1 MEANGL
7 QESAKNVTNSGDSV
21 ENAEKRTLGRD
32 LRLLELIVD
41 NIDDL
46 IAVIDSQGRRVW
58 NNAAYARVLGYSIE
72 SLAGSNS
79 LIEVHP
85 DDLPIVQGALLDS
98 MLTGSGRRI
107 EYRLRH
113 RSGHYVYLESQG
125 WVLPASEEREQ
136 LLVVISRDISQRKE
150 LEEHQASLY
159 EQQSRQAKAMASIVH
174 SVDFQRSDVE
184 HGSDIVLDFLCRTL
198 GAESAELWRLESEEE
213 GRFLCI
219 RSSRADTNTRMRET
233 ADSTLQSPV
242 LPALLRENRVIA
254 LPDDIGGMEGLDIAN
269 ALLPGK
275 EPRPDPKQISAQL
288 VPGGAKGLLAA
299 AWLGGKPA
307 AFLLVATADSSR
319 VWSIYERNF
328 CVALADLVS
337 MLLEG
342 RQRLDTLQ
350 ALQLSQKMISAQL
363 ADAASYVRSQ
373 LPVNLFDSVQTD
385 WRYLPN
391 STKVGD
397 ALDFFWLNEDHMVM
411 FLLDVV
417 GHGVGSAL
425 LAISILHLLRQRALK
440 DGDPLDPVSVLA
452 ALNRSFQ
459 MDEHGDKVFSIWY
472 AVFDRVSGIIRFA
485 TAGHPPALLISPN
498 RDGEPEAKWLKGK
511 GLWIGATTTETFEG
525 GSAIVAQD
533 AELFV
538 FSDGLYELSTPGGP
552 MIGLDGFGQLLVHL
566 HNSGAADL
574 ERVLTEV
581 SRIHGS
587 DQFEDDASI
596 LKVCFG

>member
-1 MEANGL
+1 MCDWHRREASGT
-7 QESAKNVTNSGDSV
+7 NVTKSSDAV
-21 ENAEKRTLGRD
+21 ENEEKRTLGRD

-46 IAVIDSQGRRVW
+46 IAVIDPRGRRVW
-58 NNAAYARVLGYSIE
+58 NNAAYARVLGYSVE

-85 DDLPIVQGALLDS
+85 DDLPKVQQAFRDS

-125 WVLPASEEREQ
+125 WVLPASDDREQ

-150 LEEHQASLY
+150 LEKKQASLY
-159 EQQSRQAKAMASIVH
+159 EQQSRQAKAMATIVH

-184 HGSDIVLDFLCRTL
+184 QGALIVLDFLCKTL
-198 GAESAELWRLESEEE
+198 GAESAELWRLENEEE
-213 GRFLCI
+213 GRFVCLRSI
-219 RSSRADTNTRMRET
+219 RAADTNVRQP
-233 ADSTLQSPV
+233 ADSSLES
-242 LPALLRENRVIA
+242 PALRLLLRANRVIA
-254 LPDDIGGMEGLDIAN
+254 LPENSAPTEGLEI
-269 ALLPGK
+269 GK
-275 EPRPDPKQISAQL
+275 AVLDGEGARPIPESIITKL
-288 VPGGAKGLLAA
+288 VPSGANGLLATV
-299 AWLGGKPA
+299 WLGGKPA
-307 AFLLVATADSSR
+307 AFLLIGTSDSSR
-319 VWSIYERNF
+319 AWSIYEQNF

-350 ALQLSQKMISAQL
+350 ALQLSQKMISGQL

-373 LPVNLFDSVQTD
+373 LPVNLFDSVRTD
-385 WRYLPN
+385 WRYLP
-391 STKVGD
+391 SSALGGD
-397 ALDFFWLNEDHMVM
+397 ALDFFWLNEDHMVI

-425 LAISILHLLRQRALK
+425 LATSILHLLRQRALK

-459 MDEHGDKVFSIWY
+459 MDEHGDKVFSLWY
-472 AVFDRVSGIIRFA
+472 GVFDRVSGIIRFA
-485 TAGHPPALLISPN
+485 TAGHPPALLISP
-498 RDGEPEAKWLKGK
+498 RSGAEPEVTWLRGK

-538 FSDGLYELSTPGGP
+538 FSDGLYELSTPQGP
-552 MIGLDGFGQLLVHL
+552 MIGLDGFGQLLVNL
-566 HNSGAADL
+566 HNSGGADL
-574 ERVLTEV
+574 ERVLIEV

-596 LKVCFG
+596 LKVRFG

>member
-1 MEANGL
+1 VINR
-7 QESAKNVTNSGDSV
+7 GDSV
-21 ENAEKRTLGRD
+21 ENEEKRPLGRD

-85 DDLPIVQGALLDS
+85 DDLPKVQGALRDS

-125 WVLPASEEREQ
+125 WVLPASRDREQ
-136 LLVVISRDISQRKE
+136 LLVVISRDVSQRKE
-150 LEEHQASLY
+150 LEERQAALY
-159 EQQSRQAKAMASIVH
+159 EQQSRQAKAMAAIVH
-174 SVDFQRSDVE
+174 SVDFQRSNVE
-184 HGSDIVLDFLCRTL
+184 DGSKMVLDFLCKTL
-198 GAESAELWRLESEEE
+198 QAQSAELWKLEGEEE

-219 RSSRADTNTRMRET
+219 GRPRVDGSNLGQTPEPNLEA
-233 ADSTLQSPV
+233 
-242 LPALLRENRVIA
+242 PALRDLLRDNRVIV
-254 LPDDIGGMEGLDIAN
+254 LPGDVAGVADLDIGK
-269 ALLPGK
+269 ALLTGK
-275 EPRPDPKQISAQL
+275 GPEPIPDQVSARL
-288 VPGGAKGLLAA
+288 APEGAKALLAA
-299 AWLGGKPA
+299 VWLGGKPA
-307 AFLLVATADSSR
+307 GFLLITARDSSR
-319 VWSIYERNF
+319 VWSIYEQNF

-350 ALQLSQKMISAQL
+350 ALQASQKMISAQL

-373 LPVNLFDSVQTD
+373 LPINLFNSVRTD
-385 WRYLPN
+385 WRYLPS
-391 STKVGD
+391 STLGGD
-397 ALDFFWLNEDHMVM
+397 ALDFFWLNEDHLVI

-425 LAISILHLLRQRALK
+425 LATSILHLLRQRALK
-440 DGDPLDPVSVLA
+440 DGDPLDPVSVLG

-472 AVFDRVSGIIRFA
+472 GVFDRVSGIIRFA
-485 TAGHPPALLISPN
+485 TAGHPPALLLSPG
-498 RDGEPEAKWLKGK
+498 RGGEPEVTWLKGK
-511 GLWIGATTTETFEG
+511 GLWIGATTIETFEG

-533 AELFV
+533 AELYV
-538 FSDGLYELSTPGGP
+538 FSDGLYELSTPEGP
-552 MIGLDGFGQLLVHL
+552 MIGLEGFGRLLTNL
-566 HNSGAADL
+566 YSSGDADL
-574 ERVLTEV
+574 ERVLAAV
-581 SRIHGS
+581 NRIHGS

-596 LKVCFG
+596 LKVHFG

>member
-1 MEANGL
+1 
-7 QESAKNVTNSGDSV
+7 V
-21 ENAEKRTLGRD
+21 ENEEKRTLGRD

-58 NNAAYARVLGYSIE
+58 NNAAYARVLGYSVE

-85 DDLPIVQGALLDS
+85 DDLPKVQRALRDS
-98 MLTGSGRRI
+98 MLSGSGRRI

-125 WVLPASEEREQ
+125 WVLRASEDREQ

-150 LEEHQASLY
+150 LEERQAALY
-159 EQQSRQAKAMASIVH
+159 EQQSRQAKAMAAIVH
-174 SVDFQRSDVE
+174 SLDFQRSDVE
-184 HGSDIVLDFLCRTL
+184 HGSEMILDFLCKTL
-198 GAESAELWRLESEEE
+198 QAESAELWRLENVEE
-213 GRFLCI
+213 GRFLCV
-219 RSSRADTNTRMRET
+219 RSFCVDGANLRPTTDTGLES
-233 ADSTLQSPV
+233 AALPV
-242 LPALLRENRVIA
+242 VLRENRVIA
-254 LPDDIGGMEGLDIAN
+254 LPDDGADIEDFDFGT
-269 ALLPGK
+269 ALLPSNG
-275 EPRPDPKQISAQL
+275 PRAIPEQITAKL
-288 VPGGAKGLLAA
+288 VPGGTKGLLAA
-299 AWLGGKPA
+299 IWLGGKPA
-307 AFLLVATADSSR
+307 GFLLIASRDSSR

-385 WRYLPN
+385 WRYLPS
-391 STKVGD
+391 STLGGD
-397 ALDFFWLNEDHMVM
+397 ALDFFWLNEDHMVI

-417 GHGVGSAL
+417 GHGVGPAL
-425 LAISILHLLRQRALK
+425 LGTSILHLLRQRALK
-440 DGDPLDPVSVLA
+440 DGDPLDPVSVLV

-472 AVFDRVSGIIRFA
+472 GVFDRVSGIIRFA

-498 RDGEPEAKWLKGK
+498 RDGEPEATWLKGK
-511 GLWIGATTTETFEG
+511 GLWIGATATEMFEG

-538 FSDGLYELSTPGGP
+538 FSDGLYELSTPEGP
-552 MIGLDGFGQLLVHL
+552 MIGLDGFGRLVVDL
-566 HNSGAADL
+566 YSSGGADL
-574 ERVLTEV
+574 ERVLAEV
-581 SRIHGS
+581 SRLHGS
-587 DQFEDDASI
+587 EQFEDDASI
-596 LKVCFG
+596 LKVRFG

>member
-1 MEANGL
+1 M
-7 QESAKNVTNSGDSV
+7 TNRGDS
-21 ENAEKRTLGRD
+21 AEQEGNRPLGRD

-58 NNAAYARVLGYSIE
+58 NNAAYARVLGYSVE
-72 SLAGSNS
+72 SLTGSNS

-85 DDLPIVQGALLDS
+85 DDLPKVQGALRDS
-98 MLTGSGRRI
+98 MLSGSGRRI

-125 WVLPASEEREQ
+125 WVLPAGGDREQ

-150 LEEHQASLY
+150 LEERQALLY
-159 EQQSRQAKAMASIVH
+159 DQQSRQAKAMAEIVH
-174 SVDFQRSDVE
+174 SADFQRSDVE
-184 HGSDIVLDFLCRTL
+184 HGSEMVLRILCQTL
-198 GAESAELWRLESEEE
+198 KAPSAELWKLDSVGE
-213 GRFLCI
+213 GRFICQ
-219 RSSRADTNTRMRET
+219 RSLRTDGENTRQDLSLE
-233 ADSTLQSPV
+233 SLV
-242 LPALLRENRVIA
+242 LPSLLRQYRVIA
-254 LPDDIGGMEGLDIAN
+254 LPDVAAAAEDFDIAK
-269 ALLPGK
+269 ALSPGAGT
-275 EPRPDPKQISAQL
+275 RTIPDEVTARL
-288 VPGGAKGLLAA
+288 VPENTRGMLAA
-299 AWLGGKPA
+299 VWLEGKPA
-307 AFLLVATADSSR
+307 GFLLVTIRDPNR

-328 CVALADLVS
+328 CVALADLVA

-350 ALQLSQKMISAQL
+350 ALETSQKLISAQL

-373 LPVNLFDSVQTD
+373 LPVNLADSVRTD
-385 WRYLPN
+385 WRYLPS
-391 STKVGD
+391 STLGGD
-397 ALDFFWLNEDHMVM
+397 ALDFFWFDDDHLVI
-411 FLLDVV
+411 FVLDVV

-440 DGDPLDPVSVLA
+440 DGDPLEPVSVLA

-472 AVFDRVSGIIRFA
+472 GVFDRVSGIIRYA
-485 TAGHPPALLISPN
+485 TAGHPPALLISPGSN
-498 RDGEPEAKWLKGK
+498 GEAEVVWLKGK

-525 GSAIVAQD
+525 GSAVVAQD

-538 FSDGLYELSTPGGP
+538 FSDGLFELSTTGGP
-552 MIGLDGFGQLLVHL
+552 MIGLYGFGQILVDL
-566 HNSGAADL
+566 HNSGDADL
-574 ERVLTEV
+574 EEVLAAV
-581 SRIHGS
+581 SRVHGS

-596 LKVCFG
+596 LKVWFR

>member
-58 NNAAYARVLGYSIE
+58 NNAAYARVLGYSVE
-72 SLAGSNS
+72 GLAGSNS

-85 DDLPIVQGALLDS
+85 DDLPIVQGALRDS

-233 ADSTLQSPV
+233 ANSTLQSPV

-254 LPDDIGGMEGLDIAN
+254 LPDDIAGMEDLDIAN

-307 AFLLVATADSSR
+307 AFLLIATADSSR

-373 LPVNLFDSVQTD
+373 LPVNLFDSVRTD
-385 WRYLPN
+385 WRYLP
-391 STKVGD
+391 SSALGGD
-397 ALDFFWLNEDHMVM
+397 ALDFFWLNEDHMVI

-440 DGDPLDPVSVLA
+440 DGDPLDPVSVLG

-472 AVFDRVSGIIRFA
+472 GVFDRVSGIIRFA
-485 TAGHPPALLISPN
+485 TAGHPPALLISPG
-498 RDGEPEAKWLKGK
+498 RGGEPEAAWLTGK
-511 GLWIGATTTETFEG
+511 GLWIGATSAETFEG
-525 GSAIVAQD
+525 GSAIVPQD
-533 AELFV
+533 SELFV
-538 FSDGLYELSTPGGP
+538 FSDGLYELSTPEGP
-552 MIGLDGFGQLLVHL
+552 MIGLEGFGQLLMDRY
-566 HNSGAADL
+566 SAGSADL
-574 ERVLTEV
+574 EKVLTEV

-596 LKVCFG
+596 LKVHFG

>member
-1 MEANGL
+1 
-7 QESAKNVTNSGDSV
+7 V
-21 ENAEKRTLGRD
+21 ENEEKRTLGRD
-32 LRLLELIVD
+32 LRLLELVVD

-58 NNAAYARVLGYSIE
+58 NNAAYARVLGYSVE

-85 DDLPIVQGALLDS
+85 DDLPKVQRALRDS

-125 WVLPASEEREQ
+125 WVLPASEDREQ

-150 LEEHQASLY
+150 LEKQQASLY
-159 EQQSRQAKAMASIVH
+159 EQQSRQAKAMAAIVH
-174 SVDFQRSDVE
+174 AVDFQRSDVE
-184 HGSDIVLDFLCRTL
+184 QGSQIVLEFLSKTL
-198 GAESAELWRLESEEE
+198 GGESAELWKLESEGE
-213 GRFLCI
+213 GRFLCL
-219 RSSRADTNTRMRET
+219 RSLRADGSKARQPL
-233 ADSTLQSPV
+233 DSILASPL
-242 LPALLRENRVIA
+242 LPALLRENRIIA
-254 LPDDIGGMEGLDIAN
+254 LPDEVAEMEELDIGK
-269 ALLPGK
+269 ALLP
-275 EPRPDPKQISAQL
+275 ERELRPIPEQLSAKL

-299 AWLGGKPA
+299 VWLGGRPA
-307 AFLLVATADSSR
+307 GFLLIATGDSGR

-350 ALQLSQKMISAQL
+350 ALQLSEKMISAQL

-373 LPVNLFDSVQTD
+373 LPVNLFDSVRTD
-385 WRYLPN
+385 WRYLPS
-391 STKVGD
+391 STLGGD
-397 ALDFFWLNEDHMVM
+397 ALDFFWLNKDHMVI

-425 LAISILHLLRQRALK
+425 LATSILHLLRQRALK
-440 DGDPLDPVSVLA
+440 DGDPLDPVSVLV

-472 AVFDRVSGIIRFA
+472 GVFDRVSGIIRFA

-498 RDGEPEAKWLKGK
+498 RDGRPEATWLKGK
-511 GLWIGATTTETFEG
+511 GLWIGATATETFEG

-538 FSDGLYELSTPGGP
+538 FSDGLYELTTPEGP
-552 MIGLDGFGQLLVHL
+552 MIGLEGFGQLLMDL
-566 HNSGAADL
+566 HSSGSADL

>member
-1 MEANGL
+1 VINR
-7 QESAKNVTNSGDSV
+7 GDSA
-21 ENAEKRTLGRD
+21 ENEGRRTLGRD

-58 NNAAYARVLGYSIE
+58 NNAAYARVLGYSVE

-85 DDLPIVQGALLDS
+85 DDLPKVQGALRDS
-98 MLTGSGRRI
+98 MLSGSGRRI

-125 WVLPASEEREQ
+125 WVLPAGGDREQ

-150 LEEHQASLY
+150 LEERQALLY
-159 EQQSRQAKAMASIVH
+159 DQQSRQAKAMAEIVH
-174 SVDFQRSDVE
+174 SADFQRSDVE
-184 HGSDIVLDFLCRTL
+184 HGSEMVLGVLCQTL
-198 GAESAELWRLESEEE
+198 KAQSAELWKLEGVSE
-213 GRFLCI
+213 GRFVCL
-219 RSSRADTNTRMRET
+219 RSLRTDEDTRQDLSLESL
-233 ADSTLQSPV
+233 D
-242 LPALLRENRVIA
+242 LPPLLREYRVIA
-254 LPDDIGGMEGLDIAN
+254 LPDDAAAVEDLDIGK
-269 ALLPGK
+269 ALSPGAGM
-275 EPRPDPKQISAQL
+275 RTIPDEVKARLIKASARGM
-288 VPGGAKGLLAA
+288 VAA
-299 AWLGGKPA
+299 VWLEGKPA
-307 AFLLVATADSSR
+307 GFLLVTISDPNR

-328 CVALADLVS
+328 CVALADLVA

-342 RQRLDTLQ
+342 RQRLDTLH
-350 ALQLSQKMISAQL
+350 ALELSQKLISAQL

-373 LPVNLFDSVQTD
+373 LPANLTDSVRTD
-385 WRYLPN
+385 WRYLP
-391 STKVGD
+391 SSALGGD
-397 ALDFFWLNEDHMVM
+397 ALDCFWIDDDHLVI
-411 FLLDVV
+411 FVLDVV

-440 DGDPLDPVSVLA
+440 DGNPLDPVSVLT

-472 AVFDRVSGIIRFA
+472 GVFDRVSGIIRYA
-485 TAGHPPALLISPN
+485 SAGHPPALLISPGCN
-498 RDGEPEAKWLKGK
+498 GAPEVVWLKAK
-511 GLWIGATTTETFEG
+511 GLWIGATTVETFEEG
-525 GSAIVAQD
+525 TAVVAQD

-538 FSDGLYELSTPGGP
+538 FTDGLFELSTTGGP
-552 MIGLDGFGQLLVHL
+552 MIGLEGFGQILVEI
-566 HNSGAADL
+566 HNSGDADL
-574 ERVLTEV
+574 EEVLATV

-596 LKVCFG
+596 LKVRFR

>member
-1 MEANGL
+1 
-7 QESAKNVTNSGDSV
+7 V
-21 ENAEKRTLGRD
+21 ENEEKRTLGRD

-58 NNAAYARVLGYSIE
+58 NNAAYARVLGYSVE

-85 DDLPIVQGALLDS
+85 DDLPKVQQALRDS
-98 MLTGSGRRI
+98 MLSGSGRRI

-113 RSGHYVYLESQG
+113 RSGAYVYLESQG
-125 WVLPASEEREQ
+125 WVLPASEDREQ

-150 LEEHQASLY
+150 LEKRQAALY
-159 EQQSRQAKAMASIVH
+159 EQQSRQAKAMAAIVH
-174 SVDFQRSDVE
+174 SLDFQRSDVE
-184 HGSDIVLDFLCRTL
+184 HGSEIILDFLCRTL
-198 GAESAELWRLESEEE
+198 QAETAELWRLENEEK
-213 GRFLCI
+213 GQFLCL
-219 RSSRADTNTRMRET
+219 RSCCADGATLRQVPET
-233 ADSTLQSPV
+233 SFESPV
-242 LPALLRENRVIA
+242 LPMVLRENRVIA
-254 LPDDIGGMEGLDIAN
+254 LPDELADSEDFEAGT
-269 ALLPGK
+269 ALLS
-275 EPRPDPKQISAQL
+275 EPLSIPEQIRTRL
-288 VPGGAKGLLAA
+288 VPGGSRGLLAA
-299 AWLGGKPA
+299 IWLGGKPA
-307 AFLLVATADSSR
+307 GFLLIASRDSSR
-319 VWSIYERNF
+319 VWSIYEQNF

-385 WRYLPN
+385 WRYLPS
-391 STKVGD
+391 STLGGD
-397 ALDFFWLNEDHMVM
+397 ALDFFWLNEDHMVI

-425 LAISILHLLRQRALK
+425 LGTSILHLLRQRALK

-472 AVFDRVSGIIRFA
+472 GVFDRVSGIIRFA
-485 TAGHPPALLISPN
+485 TAGHPPAMLISPSRN
-498 RDGEPEAKWLKGK
+498 GEPEATWLKGK

-525 GSAIVAQD
+525 GSSIVAQD

-538 FSDGLYELSTPGGP
+538 FSDGLYELSTAEGP
-552 MIGLDGFGQLLVHL
+552 MIGLDRFGRILVDL
-566 HNSGAADL
+566 YNSGSADL

-587 DQFEDDASI
+587 EEFEDDASI
-596 LKVCFG
+596 LKVRFG